1 MEKSL
6 AVPQKVKQSYHMTQQ
21 FQTKII
27 DPRELKLH
35 VNTITYE
42 SDSNIIYNIPK
53 VETQMSIG

>member
-1 MEKSL
+1 
-6 AVPQKVKQSYHMTQQ
+6 MTQQ